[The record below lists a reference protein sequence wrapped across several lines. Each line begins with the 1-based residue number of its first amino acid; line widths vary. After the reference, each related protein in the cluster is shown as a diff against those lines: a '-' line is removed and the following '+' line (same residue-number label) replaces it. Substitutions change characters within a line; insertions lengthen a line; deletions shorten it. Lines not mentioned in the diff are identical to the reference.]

1 MSSPLA
7 VSVLWPRQ
15 PESRSRNAEL
25 LAECCA
31 GSTYVRELG
40 LMDAQPH
47 STSRGDSREPPLAE
61 SIQEVV
67 VASYAG
73 QPEAEM

>member
-1 MSSPLA
+1 M
-7 VSVLWPRQ
+7 
-15 PESRSRNAEL
+15 
-25 LAECCA
+25 
-31 GSTYVRELG
+31 REFG

-47 STSRGDSREPPLAE
+47 STRRGDSREPPLAD